1 MTEFYIVSL
10 NHTQPRI
17 DARRKGIRV
26 QTFVVFWRPKDSDY
40 CNCIEHA
47 GLYSA
52 QRVAE
57 HAAYYDQHF
66 NPTPARATFAVA
78 REVVERYLKPIE
90 HESTGKWPA
99 AVDGPGHVVY
109 LRSLR
114 YMLAAEAR
122 RRRVVGGLL
131 PHPVPAR
138 LECPKC
144 KVPHL
149 DEGVWATKPHKT
161 HLCLDCGHLWR
172 PANFPTV
179 GVAQTK
185 GTNDDT

>member
-1 MTEFYIVSL
+1 MEFSD
-10 NHTQPRI
+10 RI
-17 DARRKGIRV
+17 TGV
-26 QTFVVFWRPKDSDY
+26 CY
-40 CNCIEHA
+40 
-47 GLYSA
+47 G
-52 QRVAE
+52 
-57 HAAYYDQHF
+57 
-66 NPTPARATFAVA
+66 PTPIDPWSR
-78 REVVERYLKPIE
+78 RWR
-90 HESTGKWPA
+90 H
-99 AVDGPGHVVY
+99 
-109 LRSLR
+109 
-114 YMLAAEAR
+114 MLAAEAR

-179 GVAQTK
+179 GVAHTQ